1 MKRRLK
7 IYFIHSS
14 KMDYNN
20 LLYRQILASEVC
32 LKHELILPQSK
43 NYRDK
48 YVKDLINKADLIIA
62 EVSTLGFGLKLELK
76 WALKSGKPVK
86 YISLNNDVPKKLR
99 KLVSE
104 IELINEDKPFIK
116 IIEDFISY
124 YANQSIED
132 LSDTTIV
139 LGEIEKK

>member
-1 MKRRLK
+1 MLFR
-7 IYFIHSS
+7 S
-14 KMDYNN
+14 
-20 LLYRQILASEVC
+20 
-32 LKHELILPQSK
+32 
-43 NYRDK
+43 
-48 YVKDLINKADLIIA
+48 VKDLINKADLIIA

>member
-7 IYFIHSS
+7 VYFIHSS

-32 LKHELILPQSK
+32 LKHELMLPQSK
-43 NYRDK
+43 NYHDK
-48 YVKDLINKADLIIA
+48 YVKDLINKADIIIA
-62 EVSTLGFGLKLELK
+62 EVSNQELGLKLELK

-86 YISLNNDVPKKLR
+86 YISLNNEVPKKLK
-99 KLVSE
+99 KLVPE
-104 IELINEDKPFIK
+104 IELINNNKPLIK

-132 LSDTTIV
+132 LTNTTIV
-139 LGEIEKK
+139 LGEIENK

>member
-1 MKRRLK
+1 MKRRLN

-32 LKHELILPQSK
+32 LKHELMLPQSK

>member
-62 EVSTLGFGLKLELK
+62 E
-76 WALKSGKPVK
+76 
-86 YISLNNDVPKKLR
+86 
-99 KLVSE
+99 E
-104 IELINEDKPFIK
+104 IGR
-116 IIEDFISY
+116 
-124 YANQSIED
+124 AH
-132 LSDTTIV
+132 V
-139 LGEIEKK
+139 